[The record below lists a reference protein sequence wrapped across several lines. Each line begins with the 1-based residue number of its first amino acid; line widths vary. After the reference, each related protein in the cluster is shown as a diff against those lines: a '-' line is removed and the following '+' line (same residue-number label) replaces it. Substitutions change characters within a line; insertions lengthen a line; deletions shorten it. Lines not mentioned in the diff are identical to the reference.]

1 MVFSTLHTND
11 AAGGVTR
18 LIDMGVEP
26 FLISSSLEC
35 LIAQRLVRLV
45 CPNCKVSYQVTKEA
59 LRDFNLGKEQENIE
73 IFKGK
78 GCSLCKFSGYK
89 GRTGIHEVMLMNN
102 ALREMVIQ
110 KASSQQIKKKAIEC
124 GMRTLRQ
131 DGWDKIAKGLTT
143 VEEVLRVTQQEELV
157 D

>member
-1 MVFSTLHTND
+1 
-11 AAGGVTR
+11 
-18 LIDMGVEP
+18 
-26 FLISSSLEC
+26 
-35 LIAQRLVRLV
+35 
-45 CPNCKVSYQVTKEA
+45 
-59 LRDFNLGKEQENIE
+59 
-73 IFKGK
+73 
-78 GCSLCKFSGYK
+78 
-89 GRTGIHEVMLMNN
+89 MLMNN